1 MQNIEKLRDIMSKK
15 SISVNE
21 LAKRINVDAST
32 IYRKLQSDGEKFT
45 IGEANQIVEALNLSE
60 TEAMSIFFAS
70 FVA

>member
-1 MQNIEKLRDIMSKK
+1 MQNIDKLRDIMSKK
-15 SISVNE
+15 SVSVNE
-21 LAKRINVDAST
+21 LAKKINIDAST

-45 IGEANQIVEALNLSE
+45 IGEANQIVEALELSE